1 MCFCVFVFFL
11 RKTQKHIDQFFLSFF
26 FSNRIA
32 AENQCVFCVYVFFL
46 YRKHKNTKTKNW
58 FVFLDTLATLRQKT
72 KIVKQTDPKA
82 ENNKTQF
89 LGSNILQKKPFS
101 WCMCPP

>member
-1 MCFCVFVFFL
+1 MCFCVFVFFYE
-11 RKTQKHIDQFFLSFF
+11 KHKNTLTNFFLSFF

-58 FVFLDTLATLRQKT
+58 FVFLDTLASLRQKT
-72 KIVKQTDPKA
+72 KIVKQIFKEQVDCTRTNA
-82 ENNKTQF
+82 NLFQ
-89 LGSNILQKKPFS
+89 
-101 WCMCPP
+101 